1 MDLRLV
7 AAAAVAYGVGIV
19 HSWLGEQYILRRLF
33 RRGELPRLFGD
44 DRFTRRTLR
53 FAWHLT
59 TLAWWGFGAILL
71 IYGAPEIATAR
82 PRVLSVIAL
91 TFLFSALLTAVAT
104 RGRHLAWIA
113 FLAIAALCWTAAG

>member
-7 AAAAVAYGVGIV
+7 VAAGIAWGVGLA

-71 IYGAPEIATAR
+71 IYGIPEIVAPR
-82 PRVLSVIAL
+82 PKVLTTIAV
-91 TFLFSALLTAVAT
+91 TFLVSAGVTAALT
-104 RGRHLAWIA
+104 RGRHLAWLA
-113 FLAIAALCWTAAG
+113 FVAIALLCWSATG